1 MKHPVAIYADFE
13 TINVKIEG
21 CKADPTISNT
31 NKKTIQ
37 KCSGYSYKVVSP
49 YFPNKVKTYRGEDAG
64 EVFLRNILE
73 EEKKIFKMLNIIEK
87 KNHNLTPEEEKQW
100 QEEKKCYICKEVFI
114 KDDSKPYLTKEAA
127 TIIGKQ

>member
-37 KCSGYSYKVVSP
+37 ICSGYSYKVVSP

-73 EEKKIFKMLNIIEK
+73 EENNVFQILKTIEK
-87 KNHNLTPEEEKQW
+87 VYPNLSSEEENRW
-100 QEEKKCYICKEVFI
+100 REEKKCHICEEVFLNRETN
-114 KDDSKPYLTKEAA
+114 SKS
-127 TIIGKQ
+127 

>member
-21 CKADPTISNT
+21 CKADPTIS
-31 NKKTIQ
+31 KTIH

-87 KNHNLTPEEEKQW
+87 KNHNLTPEEKNSG
-100 QEEKKCYICKEVFI
+100 KKKRNVTSARKF
-114 KDDSKPYLTKEAA
+114 L
-127 TIIGKQ
+127 